1 MRSKLI
7 KLIVIGF
14 STLAAARYLPAAVKD
29 DGQKHLFKRQ
39 MENNPFS
46 PKPIVNPQ
54 TTTIRITDEEEV
66 EGGGDGEEGDG
77 SPQTPRFSDPGN
89 EPALEP
95 PSFKGVGLTHA
106 VDNINLE
113 GLESGPNLIDPYAEI
128 EIESEVEQIRPERI
142 EEPQRSS
149 NLEVEPNTGEP
160 EYEYAS
166 FIFDD
171 DDEEDPMENLKPA
184 CNTGGNKLF
193 GPSPPTFALQRR
205 PDDLPKYNS
214 QGKRMGFIMNE
225 ERFDEN
231 GNVVAVPPYWGPIQ
245 PGHEVAEEP
254 RYLGEDTDPGSVA
267 NDLECLSG
275 ASPYGFDA
283 YIKSLEQP
291 TRMDNPGRESVRSED
306 EEFYDV
312 EEPTEEQ
319 EQKIKEDLE
328 AQLQAT
334 LGNQAGAPARG
345 GDEVDEFMA
354 DIDNLDDI
362 QGGGSVSTDHNP
374 GVGENVEDLVDLQLK
389 DVEELFTGP
398 ETLTDP
404 KTVEELLINSSVNTE
419 PIQEL
424 LANPPM
430 NTEATQ
436 ELPPKTEPEINLSK
450 IANLDQSYF
459 PRSAFR
465 SRQQKAPVQ
474 PEREEEEEKADPET
488 VRVQAR
494 LKELY
499 GIEPKKDDRKERS
512 KSSLRKFGSF
522 VASLPGKGVETI
534 VKTVTG
540 RGRRNAPATIVSS
553 TNQPPTLT
561 TEAHP
566 NTNVVQ
572 QIVEYPSGNNKPV
585 IQPPKQAADTE
596 ISMSGWGKL
605 GKDVY
610 DAPTIPFSDAP
621 LDEEEIQKS
630 YYKRRLR

>member
-7 KLIVIGF
+7 IFAAIGF
-14 STLAAARYLPAAVKD
+14 STLAVARYLPAVVKD

-46 PKPIVNPQ
+46 PKPIVSPQ
-54 TTTIRITDEEEV
+54 ITTIRITDEEGV
-66 EGGGDGEEGDG
+66 EGGGDGEEEGDG

-95 PSFKGVGLTHA
+95 PSFKGIGLTHA

-128 EIESEVEQIRPERI
+128 EVESEAEQVRPERI

-149 NLEVEPNTGEP
+149 NIGVEPNTGEP

-171 DDEEDPMENLKPA
+171 DGDDEDPIENSKPA

-193 GPSPPTFALQRR
+193 GPSPPPTFALQRR

-214 QGKRMGFIMNE
+214 QGKRMGFILNE

-231 GNVVAVPPYWGPIQ
+231 GNIVAVPPYWGPIQ

-254 RYLGEDTDPGSVA
+254 QYLDEDTDPGPFA
-267 NDLECLSG
+267 NDLECLSEPAG
-275 ASPYGFDA
+275 V
-283 YIKSLEQP
+283 
-291 TRMDNPGRESVRSED
+291 DNPGRESVRSED

-312 EEPTEEQ
+312 KEPTEEQ

-334 LGNQAGAPARG
+334 LANQVGAPARG
-345 GDEVDEFMA
+345 GNEVGEFVA
-354 DIDNLDDI
+354 DIDNLDDV

-404 KTVEELLINSSVNTE
+404 KTVEE
-419 PIQEL
+419 P
-424 LANPPM
+424 
-430 NTEATQ
+430 
-436 ELPPKTEPEINLSK
+436 PPKTEPEINLSK

-474 PEREEEEEKADPET
+474 PEREEEEEKADPESI
-488 VRVQAR
+488 RVQAR

-499 GIEPKKDDRKERS
+499 GIEPKKNDRKERS

-540 RGRRNAPATIVSS
+540 RGRRNTPATIASS

-561 TEAHP
+561 TGTHP

-572 QIVEYPSGNNKPV
+572 QIVEYPSSHNQPV
-585 IQPPKQAADTE
+585 IQPSKQAVDTE
-596 ISMSGWGKL
+596 ISMSSWGKL

-610 DAPTIPFSDAP
+610 DAPMIAFSDAP

>member
-7 KLIVIGF
+7 ISAAIGF
-14 STLAAARYLPAAVKD
+14 STLAVARYLPAVVKD
-29 DGQKHLFKRQ
+29 DGQKHLFRRQ

-46 PKPIVNPQ
+46 PKPIVSPQ
-54 TTTIRITDEEEV
+54 ITTIRITDEEGV
-66 EGGGDGEEGDG
+66 EGGGDGEEEGDG

-128 EIESEVEQIRPERI
+128 EVEFEVEQIRPERV
-142 EEPQRSS
+142 EEPQGSS
-149 NLEVEPNTGEP
+149 NLGFEPNTGEP
-160 EYEYAS
+160 AYEYAS

-171 DDEEDPMENLKPA
+171 DDDDEDPMENLKPA

-193 GPSPPTFALQRR
+193 SPSPPPTFALQRR

-214 QGKRMGFIMNE
+214 QGKRMGFILNE

-231 GNVVAVPPYWGPIQ
+231 GNIVAVPAYWGPIQ

-254 RYLGEDTDPGSVA
+254 QYLDDDTDPGPFA
-267 NDLECLSG
+267 NDLECLSEPAG
-275 ASPYGFDA
+275 A
-283 YIKSLEQP
+283 
-291 TRMDNPGRESVRSED
+291 DNPGREPVRSED

-334 LGNQAGAPARG
+334 LANQVGAPARE
-345 GDEVDEFMA
+345 GDEIDEFVA
-354 DIDNLDDI
+354 DIDNLDDV

-389 DVEELFTGP
+389 DVEELFPGP

-430 NTEATQ
+430 STEATQ

-465 SRQQKAPVQ
+465 SRQQRAPVQ
-474 PEREEEEEKADPET
+474 PEREGEEEKADPESI
-488 VRVQAR
+488 RVQAR

-499 GIEPKKDDRKERS
+499 GIEPRKDDRKERS

-540 RGRRNAPATIVSS
+540 RGRRNTPATIASS

-561 TEAHP
+561 TGTHP

-572 QIVEYPSGNNKPV
+572 QIVEYPSSNNQPV
-585 IQPPKQAADTE
+585 TQPPKQAVDTE
-596 ISMSGWGKL
+596 ISMSSWGKL

-610 DAPTIPFSDAP
+610 DAPMIAFSDAP